1 MYACWCVVIVSTL
14 LGLGVTVSSLQLL
27 RDRIVSQSK
36 KARMPKFS
44 ELWVYLS
51 AMPLFGL
58 TAVAA
63 PSGIAPALGTLAGCR
78 AGVGGVA
85 LRCR

>member
-1 MYACWCVVIVSTL
+1 
-14 LGLGVTVSSLQLL
+14 
-27 RDRIVSQSK
+27 
-36 KARMPKFS
+36 MPKFA

-78 AGVGGVA
+78 AGGRRGSALLLRWALGLPAEVILSLVPKSVTAPVA
-85 LRCR
+85 MGIAE